1 MQQTRLDNIGLR
13 IIRLLAR
20 DSGSPY
26 KDTAT
31 AVGISSNAAKER
43 INKMVSNGVIE
54 RFVIRINPVIFRY
67 ERECILTLRNIDK
80 TIKEQEI
87 LNRVSLVGDVIVYVK
102 HLEGTA
108 GFVLYVRAGAE
119 DKISILTDLLKETSV
134 ESILVSYRSI
144 TMRIHTSDFEI
155 IKSLLSDPRM
165 LNDDI
170 AKEV

>member
-1 MQQTRLDNIGLR
+1 MQQTRLDNIGLH

-31 AVGISSNAAKER
+31 AVGISSNAPKER

-54 RFVIRINPVIFRY
+54 RFVVRINPVIFRY

-87 LNRVSLVGDVIVYVK
+87 LNG
-102 HLEGTA
+102 
-108 GFVLYVRAGAE
+108 
-119 DKISILTDLLKETSV
+119 
-134 ESILVSYRSI
+134 
-144 TMRIHTSDFEI
+144 
-155 IKSLLSDPRM
+155 
-165 LNDDI
+165 
-170 AKEV
+170 